1 LQTPSLNNSYF
12 MKKTYRFL
20 APHSLFF
27 FLLVLFTNLQARAQS
42 IWTNPITDANPSAS
56 NPFVLGDVFDPNIT
70 VSGISRGPTINPNA
84 GGNRYNATAWPVSPL
99 GIDLGDYFSLT
110 LTPNAG
116 YEIDFTN
123 WTFKAQVSATGPV
136 SFAVRS
142 SLDGFTSDI
151 YNPVIPNTALET
163 GPYVAS
169 LVAPGFQNIT
179 TPITFR
185 IYGWGGTGAA
195 GTFSINEFTFNGSV
209 NPTCT
214 VPVLSTSVTNVLC
227 NGNSTGAI
235 DLTTTGGTFPFSYA
249 WAGPGSFSATT
260 EDISGVPAGTYTVTV
275 TATGG
280 CTTSTT
286 ATITEPAA
294 LNLTTTNTNPLCNG
308 ANTGSIDLT
317 VSGGVTSYSY
327 SWSHGPGT
335 QDVSALGAGTYTV
348 TVTDGNLC
356 TASTS
361 VTITQPAGIN
371 ISAITQNADCN
382 GATNGS
388 IDLTVTGGTPTYDF
402 NWSNSDTTEDITG
415 LVSGVY
421 TVTVTDGNGCSASS
435 SITVNQP
442 PTLILG
448 ANATQPSCSSVSN
461 GSIDLFVTGGSPS
474 YSYLWNTTA
483 TTEDIGGLPNG
494 TYSVTVTDNNG
505 CSATATVSLYSPVNL
520 TLSATWTNATCNGG
534 NNASINLSV
543 TSGIPG
549 YTYNWSNS
557 ASTQDLTGLTAGT
570 YTVVVTDA
578 SGCTGSLSQMV
589 GEAGLINSF
598 ISVSACGFYTS
609 PSGLYTW
616 GSSGVYADTLVAA
629 NGCDSLIGIAL
640 TMVAPNVGITSFG
653 HSFHANLAGATYQW
667 VDCNNAYSP
676 IAGAT
681 SQNYT
686 SPVDGNFAV
695 IVTDDGCSDTSACAA
710 TTNLSVHNSN
720 LQAFISLY
728 PNPND
733 GNFNLAVDD
742 LVADYMF
749 VEITDISGKMVHSR
763 VVENITGYTTI
774 GFGLTDL
781 SPGIYLFRI
790 YANGQSKVL
799 RFIKS

>member
-1 LQTPSLNNSYF
+1 MHD
-12 MKKTYRFL
+12 MKKTYGFL
-20 APHSLFF
+20 AFQILFS
-27 FLLVLFTNLQARAQS
+27 FLLVLLMSSVTRAQS
-42 IWTNPITDANPSAS
+42 IWTNPITDPNPSAS

-99 GIDLGDYFSLT
+99 GLDPGDYFSLT

-116 YEIDFTN
+116 YEIDFN
-123 WTFKAQVSATGPV
+123 NLSFLAQVSATGPV
-136 SFAVRS
+136 NFAVRS
-142 SLDGFTSDI
+142 SLDGFTTDI
-151 YNPVIPNTALET
+151 YNPVIPNTAVET
-163 GPYVAS
+163 GPYIAS

-179 TPITFR
+179 APITFR

-195 GTFSINEFTFNGSV
+195 GTFSINEFTFNGTV
-209 NPTCT
+209 NPLCT
-214 VPVLSTSVTNVLC
+214 PPVLNTTITNVAC
-227 NGNSTGAI
+227 HGNSTGAI
-235 DLTTTGGTFPFSYA
+235 DLTTTGGTNPFSFS
-249 WAGPGSFSATT
+249 WAGPGSFSASS
-260 EDISGVPAGTYTVTV
+260 EDISGIPAGTYTVTV

-286 ATITEPAA
+286 ATLTEPAA

-308 ANTGSIDLT
+308 ATTGTIDLT
-317 VSGGVTSYSY
+317 VSGGVTTYSY
-327 SWSHGPGT
+327 SWSHGPTT
-335 QDVSALGAGTYTV
+335 QDVGSLGAGTYTV

-361 VTITQPAGIN
+361 VTITQPAAIN
-371 ISAITQNADCN
+371 IAAVTQNADCN

-388 IDLTVTGGTPTYDF
+388 IDLTVTGGTPFYGF
-402 NWSNSDTTEDITG
+402 NWSSGPTTEDISG
-415 LVSGVY
+415 LAAGGY
-421 TVTVTDGNGCSASS
+421 TVTVTDGNGCTASS
-435 SITVNQP
+435 SITVGQP
-442 PTLILG
+442 TTLLLG
-448 ANATQPSCSSVSN
+448 ANHTNPSCTAVSN
-461 GSIDLFVTGGSPS
+461 GSIDLFVTGGSPA

-483 TTEDIGGLPNG
+483 TTEDISGLPNG

-505 CSATATVSLYSPVNL
+505 CTASVTVTLNSPVNL
-520 TLSATWTNATCNGG
+520 NLSATWTNATCNGG

-543 TSGIPG
+543 NSGVPG
-549 YTYNWSNS
+549 YNYVWSNS
-557 ASTQDLTGLTAGT
+557 ATTEDLTGLTAGT

-598 ISVSACGFYTS
+598 ISVSACGFYVS

-616 GSSGVYADTLVAA
+616 GTSGVYADTLVAA
-629 NGCDSLIGIAL
+629 NGCDSLIGIDL
-640 TMVAPNVGITSFG
+640 TMVAPDVGISSFG
-653 HSFHANLAGATYQW
+653 HSFHANLPGATYQW
-667 VDCNNAYSP
+667 VDCNNAYAP

-695 IVTDDGCSDTSACAA
+695 IVTDNGCSDTSACVA
-710 TTNLSVHNSN
+710 TTNMSVNESS
-720 LQAFISLY
+720 LQAFVSLY

-742 LVADYMF
+742 LIADYMF

-763 VVENITGYTTI
+763 VIENITGYTTV
-774 GFGLTDL
+774 GFYLNDL
-781 SPGIYLFRI
+781 SQGIYLLRI
-790 YANGQSKVL
+790 YADGQSKVM